1 MKKGERLA
9 PELELMHF
17 ILSFSYSFAEE
28 EESHQHHYQE
38 QHEK

>member
-1 MKKGERLA
+1 MKKVERP

-17 ILSFSYSFAEE
+17 ILSFSYSFSDE